1 MKKLTPT
8 KVFFVFVLIS
18 SVLSSPQA
26 VARDIEIEGVLVNK
40 TITWFGQDFFY
51 YFAREWRNQRF
62 QGEGLVIE
70 EKLSARR
77 GTIVSIHYKGDVV
90 YQASINAT
98 RSESRERG
106 AKAVNHVLSR
116 IQSID
121 LAAVGVGQVDLAGD
135 GF

>member
-1 MKKLTPT
+1 MKKLTFL
-8 KVFFVFVLIS
+8 KVVFSFILIS
-18 SVLSSPQA
+18 SIFNASQA
-26 VARDIEIEGVLVNK
+26 VAKDIEIEGVLVNK

-51 YFAREWRNQRF
+51 YFAREWRNQNF

-70 EKLSARR
+70 EALSARR
-77 GTIVSIHYKGDVV
+77 GTIVSIRYKGDVV
-90 YQASINAT
+90 YQSSINAT

-106 AKAVNHVLSR
+106 AQAVDYVLSR

-121 LAAVGVGQVDLAGD
+121 IASAGFGQVDLAGD